1 MHVARGLCSSPYCKD
16 PSDILILIENKRV
29 EKLIITVAVCGS
41 TPTRD
46 QNPHV
51 PYSPA
56 EIAAEALRCWTE
68 GATVVHVHVREPQT
82 GAPAF
87 ERELFGE
94 VVDRIRSE
102 SDMLIN
108 LTTSA
113 FNLTGPDVGRQ
124 RLMPLELKP
133 DLCSLDVG
141 SLNLRGRVF
150 VNPSDW
156 VELAAKEMREAG
168 VKPEMEVFDLGHI
181 RQAKDLVE
189 RGFVQSPPYFQLC
202 MGTLWGIEGTL
213 DALLEMRRR
222 LPEGCQWSVLGVGPA
237 QLQVTTHAMLMGGH
251 VRVGFEDNL
260 YLKKG
265 LKAESNAQF
274 VERTVK
280 LARVFNRK
288 VATCSQAREILGL
301 KAS

>member
-1 MHVARGLCSSPYCKD
+1 
-16 PSDILILIENKRV
+16 V

-41 TPTRD
+41 GPTRD

-56 EIAAEALRCWTE
+56 EIAAEALRCC
-68 GATVVHVHVREPQT
+68 GAGAAVVHVHVREPNT

-87 ERELFGE
+87 DKALFGE
-94 VVDRIRSE
+94 VVDRIRTV

-108 LTTSA
+108 LTTSG
-113 FNLTGPDVGRQ
+113 FNLIGSDVGRQ

-141 SLNLRGRVF
+141 SLNLRDRVF
-150 VNPSDW
+150 VNPTDW

-189 RGFVQSPPYFQLC
+189 RAFVQSPPYFQLC
-202 MGTLWGIEGTL
+202 LGTLWGIEGTP
-213 DALLEMRRR
+213 DALLEMKRR
-222 LPEGCQWSVLGVGPA
+222 LPEGCQWSVLGVGTA
-237 QLQVTTHAMLMGGH
+237 QLPLTTHAMLMGGH

-260 YLKKG
+260 YLRKG
-265 LKAESNAQF
+265 VKAESNAQF

-280 LARVFNRK
+280 LAQMLGRE
-288 VATCSQAREILGL
+288 VATCAEARKILGL
-301 KAS
+301 KSS